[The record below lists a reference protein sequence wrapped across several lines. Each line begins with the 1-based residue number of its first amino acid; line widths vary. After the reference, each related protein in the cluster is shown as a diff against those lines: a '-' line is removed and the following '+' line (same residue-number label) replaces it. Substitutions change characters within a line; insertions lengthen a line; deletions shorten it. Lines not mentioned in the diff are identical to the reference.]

1 MKRLN
6 SGITISKS
14 LKALAITTALGCV
27 MGLGAT
33 NFVYAQDFGALSA
46 SHKTDPNARM
56 LLSADELVY
65 DRDANTVT
73 AQGNVRIEY
82 DGNRIVARKVT
93 YNQKTGRVMAEGEVE
108 VVQPDGS
115 KLYAD
120 QIDMTDDLG
129 EGFVNSLRAET
140 PDNTRFA
147 AESAERSGGQMT
159 VFNRG
164 AYTACEPCYS
174 KPDHDVLWQIKAKKI
189 IWNGAT
195 KTMRF
200 EDSHFEFFG
209 MPIAWFPV
217 FEMPDP
223 TVKRKTGVLA
233 PSFMYNKD
241 LGFGVRNSY
250 FWNLAPNYDFTLSAT
265 GYTNQGLL
273 TEGEWRHRLETG
285 TYNVRFA
292 HIYQANPDDFDDG
305 SIDRLED
312 NRYMVATKGDFRI
325 NSNWTYGWNI
335 LAQSDRNFSR
345 TYNLEG
351 YKDDVFRSQ
360 VYLNGLAGRNYFDMR
375 FHHFEVQDSMTKDNP
390 NERYTR
396 QPWVLPRIEYS
407 FTPDESVYGGEFTF
421 HTNMQTIYRDRAD
434 FAFFDSNNK
443 PLKNP
448 RLAGMS
454 GTNFRLTSDVEWK
467 RSVITQGGLVITP
480 ILALRGDGI
489 GTDANGSYGGYINEG
504 VYRNVDIESN
514 AFRGMATAGLEL
526 RYPLLFT
533 AGNTTHILEPT
544 AQIFVRNNEQYTDRL
559 PNEDAQS
566 FVFDATTL
574 FERDKFSGYDRLEG
588 GTRSNVGLRYSG
600 NLNNGWSLYGLVGQ
614 SFQLF
619 GKNSYNT
626 KDFVSVGADS
636 GLETARSDYV
646 AMFGASD
653 ENGFAIASRG
663 RFDEET
669 GSIRRGELEVSKNWS
684 RIWASSQYAYIQSQ
698 PDYGYAQDRQEV
710 SLQTG
715 YKFTDNWSINTNTSY
730 DLVSDTLVKIGGGLN
745 YLDECFGLNLGYQQ
759 TRNPWE
765 NEPSHTFGFMLSFR
779 TVADIGNG
787 DTGSNFRK

>member
-1 MKRLN
+1 MKRLT
-6 SGITISKS
+6 SKLTISKS
-14 LKALAITTALGCV
+14 IRALAFSTALGCLF
-27 MGLGAT
+27 GLGVI
-33 NFVYAQDFGALSA
+33 NSVFAQDLGVLNAQ
-46 SHKTDPNARM
+46 HKADPNARM

-73 AQGNVRIEY
+73 AQGNVQIEY
-82 DGNRIVARKVT
+82 DGNKIVARKVT
-93 YNQKTGRVMAEGEVE
+93 YNQETKRVMAEGDVE
-108 VVQPDGS
+108 IVQPDGS
-115 KLYAD
+115 KIYSD
-120 QIDMTDDLG
+120 KIDMTDDLG

-140 PDNTRFA
+140 ADNTRFA
-147 AESAERSGGQMT
+147 AESAERSNGQMT

-174 KPDHDVLWQIKAKKI
+174 KPDRDVLWQIKAKKI

-200 EDSHFEFFG
+200 ENSHFEFFG
-209 MPIAWFPV
+209 MPVAWFPV

-233 PSFMYNKD
+233 PSFMYKEN

-265 GYTNQGLL
+265 GFTNQGLL

-292 HIYQANPDDFDDG
+292 HINQINREDFDFG
-305 SIDRLED
+305 SIDSLND
-312 NRYMVATKGDFRI
+312 NRYMVASKGDFRI

-345 TYNLEG
+345 TYDLEG
-351 YKDDVFRSQ
+351 YKDGVFRSQ

-375 FHHFEVQDSMTKDNP
+375 FYHFEVQDSMTKDNP
-390 NERYTR
+390 SERYTR
-396 QPWVLPRIEYS
+396 QPWVLPRIDYS
-407 FTPDESVYGGEFTF
+407 FIPDEPVYGGELTF
-421 HTNMQTIYRDRAD
+421 HTNLQTIYRDKSD
-434 FAFFDSNNK
+434 FAFADWQGK
-443 PLKNP
+443 PLNTA

-467 RSVITQGGLVITP
+467 RSFITQGGLVVTP
-480 ILALRGDGI
+480 ILAMRGDGI
-489 GTDANGSYGGYINEG
+489 GADAHGDYGGYAVDG
-504 VYRNVDIESN
+504 TYSDVDIKSG

-533 AGNTTHILEPT
+533 AGNTTHVLEPM
-544 AQIFVRNNEQYTDRL
+544 AQIFIRNNEQYTGRL

-574 FERDKFSGYDRLEG
+574 FQRDKFSGYDRVEG
-588 GTRSNVGLRYSG
+588 GTRANVGLRYSG
-600 NLNNGWSLYGLVGQ
+600 NLNNGWSLYGLAGQ
-614 SFQLF
+614 SFQIS
-619 GKNSYNT
+619 GKNSYNA

-636 GLETARSDYV
+636 GLETSRSDYV
-646 AMFGASD
+646 AMIGAGN
-653 ENGFAIASRG
+653 ERGFTIASRG

-669 GSIRRGELEVSKNWS
+669 GSIRRGEVEVSQRWS
-684 RIWASSQYAYIQSQ
+684 RVWTSSQYAYIQSQ
-698 PDYGYAQDRQEV
+698 PAYGYSQDRQEV

-715 YKFTDNWSINTNTSY
+715 YNFIEHWSVNANTSY
-730 DLVSDTLVKIGGGLN
+730 DLVSDTLVKIGTGLN
-745 YLDECFGLNLGYQQ
+745 YLDECFGLNLSYEQ

-765 NEPSHTFGFMLSFR
+765 NKPSHTFGFILSFR
-779 TVADIGNG
+779 TVADIGNA
-787 DTGSNFRK
+787 SLK

>member
-1 MKRLN
+1 MKRLT
-6 SGITISKS
+6 SKLTISKS
-14 LKALAITTALGCV
+14 IRALAFSTALGCSF
-27 MGLGAT
+27 GLGVT
-33 NFVYAQDFGALSA
+33 NSVFAQDLGVLNAQ
-46 SHKTDPNARM
+46 HKADPNARM

-73 AQGNVRIEY
+73 AQGNVQIEY
-82 DGNRIVARKVT
+82 DGNKIVARKVT
-93 YNQKTGRVMAEGEVE
+93 YNQETKRVMAEGDVE
-108 VVQPDGS
+108 IVQPDGS
-115 KLYAD
+115 KIYSD
-120 QIDMTDDLG
+120 KIDMTDDLG

-140 PDNTRFA
+140 ADNTRFA
-147 AESAERSGGQMT
+147 AESAERSNGQMT

-174 KPDHDVLWQIKAKKI
+174 KPDRDVLWQIKAKKI

-200 EDSHFEFFG
+200 ENSHFEFFG

-233 PSFMYNKD
+233 PNFSYKKD

-265 GYTNQGLL
+265 GFTNQGLL

-292 HIYQANPDDFDDG
+292 HINQINREDFDFG
-305 SIDRLED
+305 SIDSLHD
-312 NRYMVATKGDFRI
+312 NRYMVASKGDFRI

-345 TYNLEG
+345 TYDLEG

-375 FHHFEVQDSMTKDNP
+375 FYHFEVQDSMTKDNP
-390 NERYTR
+390 SERYTR
-396 QPWVLPRIEYS
+396 QPWVLPRIDYS
-407 FTPDESVYGGEFTF
+407 FIPDEPVYGGELTF
-421 HTNMQTIYRDRAD
+421 HTNLQTIYRDKAD
-434 FAFFDSNNK
+434 FAFADWQGK
-443 PLKNP
+443 PLNTA

-467 RSVITQGGLVITP
+467 RSFITQGGLVVTP
-480 ILALRGDGI
+480 ILAMRGDGI
-489 GTDANGSYGGYINEG
+489 GADAHGDYGGYAVDG
-504 VYRNVDIESN
+504 TYSDVDIKSG

-533 AGNTTHILEPT
+533 AGNTTHVLEPM
-544 AQIFVRNNEQYTDRL
+544 AQIFIRNNEQYTGRL

-574 FERDKFSGYDRLEG
+574 FQRDKFSGYDRVEG
-588 GTRSNVGLRYSG
+588 GTRANVGLRYSG
-600 NLNNGWSLYGLVGQ
+600 NLNNGWSLYGLAGQ
-614 SFQLF
+614 SFQIS
-619 GKNSYNT
+619 GKNSYNA

-636 GLETARSDYV
+636 GLETSRSDYV
-646 AMFGASD
+646 AMVGAGN
-653 ENGFAIASRG
+653 ERGFAIASRG

-669 GSIRRGELEVSKNWS
+669 GSIRRGEVEVSQRWS
-684 RIWASSQYAYIQSQ
+684 RVWASSQYAYIQSQ
-698 PDYGYAQDRQEV
+698 PAYGYSQDRQEV

-715 YKFTDNWSINTNTSY
+715 YNFVEHWSINANTSY
-730 DLVSDTLVKIGGGLN
+730 DLVSDTLVKIGTGLN
-745 YLDECFGLNLGYQQ
+745 YLDECFGLNLSYQQ

-779 TVADIGNG
+779 TVADIGNA
-787 DTGSNFRK
+787 SLK